1 MWPLQL
7 SQADQICQDTKISKT
22 NNLTNIYI
30 TPIYY
35 YVFMY
40 ESLFS
45 FLFFSTEKTSE
56 TTVDIY
62 NR

>member
-35 YVFMY
+35 VFMY